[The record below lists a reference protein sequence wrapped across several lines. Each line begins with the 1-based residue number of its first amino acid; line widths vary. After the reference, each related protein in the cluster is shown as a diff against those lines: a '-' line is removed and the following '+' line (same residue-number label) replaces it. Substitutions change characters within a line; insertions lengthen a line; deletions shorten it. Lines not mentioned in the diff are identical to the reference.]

1 DFRIVLV
8 TDAVGN
14 ASEEGIRELGRMG
27 IYLMPSQSCLDWLV
41 GAAAAAA

>member
-1 DFRIVLV
+1 MLV

-27 IYLMPSQSCLDWLV
+27 IYLMPNQSCLDWLAGGV
-41 GAAAAAA
+41 AAAA